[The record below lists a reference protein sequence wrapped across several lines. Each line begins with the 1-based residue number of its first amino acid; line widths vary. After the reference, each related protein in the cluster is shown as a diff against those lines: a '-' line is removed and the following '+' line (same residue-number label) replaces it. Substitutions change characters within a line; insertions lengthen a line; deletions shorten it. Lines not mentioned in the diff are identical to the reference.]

1 MFLNTINDRGIA
13 IYNELLNRYYYSL
26 KNNFKDKNGNIC
38 VIYTQKE
45 LMLKFNFSKV
55 TIIKYLKELEDKG
68 YIIQRKQGY
77 KQSNLIYFPKKQE
90 DIKDKLNSL
99 KNENLKS
106 ILIRRTKNLIK
117 ENKINTEQ
125 NNKNSLKKSKP
136 TIKQNDVLQQRKNKI
151 REIKKDFIQK
161 TIDKFK
167 QNICYSE
174 FKNNDFIDEYI
185 RVISKSLC
193 FDKIKVNKKFISIND
208 FCDTLLRL
216 SKDNII
222 YVYDCISKVKTKILN
237 KESYLL
243 TSIYNSINYSKT
255 KINRSK
261 NSNNI
266 NTPQMTG
273 IELEKFLMKKNSF
286 YDDENIENYSFSENY
301 LTISLPETNLEEFLL
316 SKNDLDNF

>member
-1 MFLNTINDRGIA
+1 
-13 IYNELLNRYYYSL
+13 
-26 KNNFKDKNGNIC
+26 
-38 VIYTQKE
+38 
-45 LMLKFNFSKV
+45 MLKFNFSKV

-125 NNKNSLKKSKP
+125 NNKNSLKKPKP

>member
-1 MFLNTINDRGIA
+1 MILNNINDRGIA

-45 LMLKFNFSKV
+45 LMLKFNFSKG

-90 DIKDKLNSL
+90 DIEEKLNSL
-99 KNENLKS
+99 KNNNLKN
-106 ILIRRTKNLIK
+106 ILIRRTKDLIK
-117 ENKINTEQ
+117 ENKIIIEQ
-125 NNKNSLKKSKP
+125 NNKNSLKKSKT

-167 QNICYSE
+167 QNIGYSE
-174 FKNNDFIDEYI
+174 FNNSDFIDEYI
-185 RVISKSLC
+185 KVISKSLC
-193 FDKIKVNKKFISIND
+193 FDKIKVNKKIISIND

-243 TSIYNSINYSKT
+243 TSIYNSINHSKT

-261 NSNNI
+261 NSNYI

-301 LTISLPETNLEEFLL
+301 LTISPPETNLEEFLL